1 MLFLYPPG
9 IRDFDSVTSSPLTD
23 AFNDVMIE
31 ELNGRHDLSFN
42 YPIDKLEEINYEF
55 KDFSIIVADSPKSGR
70 QPFFITE
77 VDKKEEYIHVEA
89 KHVFFLLD
97 IFNMDYVDCSGD
109 PTFVLGVINSA
120 IIDKDKFPL
129 NLYSNMNTRVDLE
142 TEEKT
147 CMMDTLCKGQ
157 DSLLSQLRGELLR
170 NGYNV
175 GFVKNIGRK
184 TDYILAQRKNI
195 EDVSIKLDYTKIVTK
210 IHTEMT
216 IDRKKFIPEKIPG
229 SSRVY
234 DINSVPESD
243 RTSYR
248 IRIFDGARGGAIT
261 ENAGAFMLFDANG
274 HFVLSNSQTG
284 TPASIE
290 MWKKKKEDLQKK
302 IDNYDSKKTDKQQ
315 KKVNDYVK
323 KVQVSE
329 QELKQNTAT
338 YNKTK
343 KESDR
348 KRVESSK
355 RTLRQNKEILERARQ
370 DLAKIG
376 TDLAK
381 WKKELSEI
389 PTVILG
395 ERYYKALLPPGE
407 YFSVMKSAP
416 NGYIHNQDVH
426 HFTIGYGGGEYV
438 DDWYV
443 NPESYEE
450 DQTYRIYASVDSPII
465 GAYPYVFH
473 AYEELKD
480 TDEKFD
486 KDNFAVWSTTQPWVL
501 DEEATEQKMREW
513 AEKIFENER
522 PDLPL
527 ETLSFSLGDEVL
539 ESGLGLGDSA
549 TVVYE
554 NYGLYKN
561 HPLVTIEWSPMQL
574 KYLKMEFGDK
584 PGSFTADLQSQLNS
598 GLNGLQ
604 KQFENYREQT
614 NNDISMKIQTEGDRL
629 RSMGIEMLNMANLD
643 SYFRTEEVK
652 RGLLEFIEQK
662 GADNVS
668 AMEIEILASQLYV
681 EELEDKY
688 GTSEEILNNI
698 KNDLE
703 QSKAET
709 ENKFAEIE
717 KQHNSLVG
725 DISDLNDN
733 FTNFKSLVETD
744 KNKIISQFTDLKN
757 ESNQK
762 FSQITGDIDGF
773 SETIGSLEK
782 KVETDRMV
790 TTARF
795 TLVENSILG
804 NETSIKEIKK
814 KQSDNYTTLNSKI
827 NTVKNTVDGYSSTI
841 STVQQDIKNINGE
854 VVNSKSEINELKRT
868 STNLTSRISANEKGL
883 EDNKTKFSEIEQSID
898 GIKTTVADNYDKT
911 MSQIKQEKDS
921 ITLSVSQAEKNAIDK
936 AKKYTDS
943 AIKVGVGNITLTAE
957 QINNMG
963 LVKFSD
969 LKNPND
975 KTIIDG
981 SLIKT
986 GKIYGQNAYNNY
998 NYWNLETG
1006 EFKNSYHGSDVVIAD
1021 GKIQNAGDRYRTIIS
1036 DGMIKLVDIK
1046 NDNVYNRIEL
1056 KYNMGFVTPF
1066 LGANFRE
1073 WRIKGVQDGI
1083 TAINHIPTVSSE
1095 YARMNLMTFFANIK
1109 IPALNSGDIYNTWFY
1124 APNEWEEETLDIK
1137 GVEFIC
1143 ITPMNKREIIVNF
1156 HSLEYEDNTNKAI
1169 RINVSVAP
1177 AGNRSVDA
1185 SNDIKVSVLFITSI

>member
-9 IRDFDSVTSSPLTD
+9 TVDLFSVPSSPLTD
-23 AFNDVMIE
+23 AFDDVMIE
-31 ELNGRHDLSFN
+31 ELNGRYDLSFN
-42 YPIDKLEEINYEF
+42 YPVDKLEEIDYEF
-55 KDFSIIVADSPKSGR
+55 KDFSIIVADSPRLGR

-77 VDKKEEYIHVEA
+77 IEKKEEYIHVEA

-109 PTFVLGVINSA
+109 PTFVLGVVNSA

-175 GFVKNIGRK
+175 GFVNNIGRK

-216 IDRKKFIPEKIPG
+216 IDRKKFIPEPIPG
-229 SSRVY
+229 SSKVY

-290 MWKKKKEDLQKK
+290 MWNKKKADLEKK
-302 IDNYDSKKTDKQQ
+302 IANYNSKKTDTQQ
-315 KKVNDYVK
+315 KKVDDYVK

-370 DLAKIG
+370 DLNKIG
-376 TDLAK
+376 GDLAK
-381 WKKELSEI
+381 WKKELAEI

-465 GAYPYVFH
+465 GAYPYTFH

-584 PGSFTADLQSQLNS
+584 PGSYTADLQSQLNS
-598 GLNGLQ
+598 GLSGLQ
-604 KQFENYREQT
+604 KQFENYRDKT
-614 NNDISMKIQTEGDRL
+614 SDDISRKIETEGDRL

-688 GTSEEILNNI
+688 GTPEELRSQMESMIEESRKQALEQLGQIEKKQEELNNTF
-698 KNDLE
+698 
-703 QSKAET
+703 Q
-709 ENKFAEIE
+709 
-717 KQHNSLVG
+717 
-725 DISDLNDN
+725 
-733 FTNFKSLVETD
+733 NFKELAETD
-744 KNKIISQFTDLKN
+744 KEKIISQFTEFKDEN
-757 ESNQK
+757 NQK
-762 FSQITGDIDGF
+762 IAQITGDIDGF
-773 SETIGSLEK
+773 NQVIASVNK
-782 KVETDRMV
+782 KVD
-790 TTARF
+790 
-795 TLVENSILG
+795 N
-804 NETSIKEIKK
+804 
-814 KQSDNYTTLNSKI
+814 NYTTVVEKI
-827 NTVKNTVDGYSSTI
+827 NNVQQTADGYKTTMASIEKRVNNVTGEVETVQSHIRDIEQDAKGMSDTIAQLNEGFSNLTRDHNSLSSTVVNLKTNTMSSI
-841 STVQQDIKNINGE
+841 RQTAESILLTIGTFKKLEDGKDMTQAEVDEYIKNLKQKYKYMTDEQIQQ
-854 VVNSKSEINELKRT
+854 ELFK
-868 STNLTSRISANEKGL
+868 
-883 EDNKTKFSEIEQSID
+883 
-898 GIKTTVADNYDKT
+898 
-911 MSQIKQEKDS
+911 MSSSGVLYVQDALNVKIKQ
-921 ITLSVSQAEKNAIDK
+921 LNLQGVVRF
-936 AKKYTDS
+936 TDL
-943 AIKVGVGNITLTAE
+943 N
-957 QINNMG
+957 
-963 LVKFSD
+963 
-969 LKNPND
+969 NPNSE
-975 KTIIDG
+975 TIIDG

-986 GKIYGQNAYNNY
+986 GKIYGVNKDGKT

-1006 EFKNSYHGSDVVIAD
+1006 EFKNSYDYSDVVIAD
-1021 GKIQNAGDRYRTIIS
+1021 GKITN
-1036 DGMIKLVDIK
+1036 DGSSYATVIEDGVIKLYNKDKNGDYTNRFELRYDMPFIK
-1046 NDNVYNRIEL
+1046 PYSDYYTKGWGND
-1056 KYNMGFVTPF
+1056 
-1066 LGANFRE
+1066 
-1073 WRIKGVQDGI
+1073 
-1083 TAINHIPTVSSE
+1083 TVSPST
-1095 YARMNLMTFFANIK
+1095 ADDKPIVSSKNLRMSLCTFFVNIS
-1109 IPALNSGDIYNTWFY
+1109 IPDLSPQEIYNAEFY
-1124 APNEWEEETLDIK
+1124 APNQFTYRGYEGMEPNPLT
-1137 GVEFIC
+1137 FIS
-1143 ITPMNKREIIVNF
+1143 IQPMNKREISVNF
-1156 HSLEYEDNTNKAI
+1156 NSLYTENGRTK
-1169 RINVSVAP
+1169 V
-1177 AGNRSVDA
+1177 
-1185 SNDIKVSVLFITSI
+1185 KVSVTTFADKSVSAKSDVKLAVLYIFAR

>member
-1 MLFLYPPG
+1 M
-9 IRDFDSVTSSPLTD
+9 
-23 AFNDVMIE
+23 
-31 ELNGRHDLSFN
+31 
-42 YPIDKLEEINYEF
+42 
-55 KDFSIIVADSPKSGR
+55 
-70 QPFFITE
+70 
-77 VDKKEEYIHVEA
+77 
-89 KHVFFLLD
+89 
-97 IFNMDYVDCSGD
+97 
-109 PTFVLGVINSA
+109 
-120 IIDKDKFPL
+120 
-129 NLYSNMNTRVDLE
+129 
-142 TEEKT
+142 
-147 CMMDTLCKGQ
+147 
-157 DSLLSQLRGELLR
+157 
-170 NGYNV
+170 
-175 GFVKNIGRK
+175 
-184 TDYILAQRKNI
+184 
-195 EDVSIKLDYTKIVTK
+195 
-210 IHTEMT
+210 
-216 IDRKKFIPEKIPG
+216 
-229 SSRVY
+229 
-234 DINSVPESD
+234 
-243 RTSYR
+243 
-248 IRIFDGARGGAIT
+248 
-261 ENAGAFMLFDANG
+261 
-274 HFVLSNSQTG
+274 
-284 TPASIE
+284 
-290 MWKKKKEDLQKK
+290 QKK

-376 TDLAK
+376 GDLEK
-381 WKKELSEI
+381 WKKELADI

-426 HFTIGYGGGEYV
+426 HFTIGYGGGQYY

-465 GAYPYVFH
+465 GAYPYTFH

-480 TDEKFD
+480 TDDKFD

-584 PGSFTADLQSQLNS
+584 PGSYTADLQSQLNS
-598 GLNGLQ
+598 GLSGLQ

-688 GTSEEILNNI
+688 GTPEELRSQMESMIEESR
-698 KNDLE
+698 KQALE
-703 QSKAET
+703 QLEQIESKQKEL
-709 ENKFAEIE
+709 ENTF
-717 KQHNSLVG
+717 Q
-725 DISDLNDN
+725 
-733 FTNFKSLVETD
+733 NFKELAETD
-744 KNKIISQFTDLKN
+744 KEKIISQFTEFKDEN
-757 ESNQK
+757 NQK
-762 FSQITGDIDGF
+762 IAQITGDIDGF
-773 SETIGSLEK
+773 NQVIASVNK
-782 KVETDRMV
+782 KVD
-790 TTARF
+790 
-795 TLVENSILG
+795 
-804 NETSIKEIKK
+804 
-814 KQSDNYTTLNSKI
+814 DNYTTVVEKI
-827 NTVKNTVDGYSSTI
+827 NNVQQTADGYKMTMASIKKSINNVTGEVETVQSHIRDIEQDTKGMSDTIAQLNEGFSNLTRDHNSLSST
-841 STVQQDIKNINGE
+841 
-854 VVNSKSEINELKRT
+854 VVNLKTNTMSSIRQTAESILVTIGTFKS
-868 STNLTSRISANEKGL
+868 L
-883 EDNKTKFSEIEQSID
+883 EDGKDMTQAEVDQYVKDLKSKYKYMTDEQIQQELF
-898 GIKTTVADNYDKT
+898 K
-911 MSQIKQEKDS
+911 MSSSGVLYVQDALNVKIKQ
-921 ITLSVSQAEKNAIDK
+921 LNLQGVVRF
-936 AKKYTDS
+936 TDL
-943 AIKVGVGNITLTAE
+943 N
-957 QINNMG
+957 
-963 LVKFSD
+963 
-969 LKNPND
+969 NPNSE
-975 KTIIDG
+975 TVIDG

-986 GKIYGQNAYNNY
+986 GTIYGVNKSGNY

-1006 EFKNSYHGSDVVIAD
+1006 EFYNRTGSTDVTISK
-1021 GKIQNAGDRYRTIIS
+1021 GKIINDGYRYRTTIEDGRII
-1036 DGMIKLVDIK
+1036 
-1046 NDNVYNRIEL
+1046 
-1056 KYNMGFVTPF
+1056 
-1066 LGANFRE
+1066 
-1073 WRIKGVQDGI
+1073 
-1083 TAINHIPTVSSE
+1083 
-1095 YARMNLMTFFANIK
+1095 
-1109 IPALNSGDIYNTWFY
+1109 
-1124 APNEWEEETLDIK
+1124 
-1137 GVEFIC
+1137 
-1143 ITPMNKREIIVNF
+1143 
-1156 HSLEYEDNTNKAI
+1156 LEDKQ
-1169 RINVSVAP
+1169 
-1177 AGNRSVDA
+1177 A
-1185 SNDIKVSVLFITSI
+1185 SNDYDKKLILTSSMIKTRPYRSVQTFDDNNYKTGFGYRPKVTDSTGNVQIISFPVSLNVGALSPGQWTDDWFLFPENTGTGSTFDVRSVNYVGITSMTYKECYIAFKGFTVEGGKITRIHVSMTPVTPNGISGKDGFTATCLIICNGN